1 MKHLLLLLL
10 SPVLIAGGLL
20 FSAGLLLLLI
30 CSSLFDQLFRP
41 AKARKDLLEAN
52 RGKYRS

>member
-1 MKHLLLLLL
+1 MKALLLLLL
-10 SPVLIAGGLL
+10 SPVLLIGGLL

-41 AKARKDLLEAN
+41 EKARKELAEAN